1 METKTLS
8 TCVSQNSIS
17 SPHLIKLKIDK
28 QKENSKQIAPIR
40 KFKVQKVENK
50 VKEKQELNIDNLNP
64 KNNINSITQIFDNGD
79 GNEVQK
85 RMNEIKKIE
94 CNNSINYNN
103 CLFSPNSVNNPFLT
117 PITPNNIFQQYNQ
130 NLYNYYWTSL
140 INNKFQN

>member
-8 TCVSQNSIS
+8 TCVSQNSNS

-28 QKENSKQIAPIR
+28 QKENSKPIAPIR

-64 KNNINSITQIFDNGD
+64 KNSINPIIQIFDNGD

-85 RMNEIKKIE
+85 RMNEMKKIE

-117 PITPNNIFQQYNQ
+117 HITPNNIFQQYNQ